1 MAMSVKEGFPGVS
14 DGKESSYSERD
25 LGSIGGLGR
34 PLEEGMA
41 THSLL
46 LPGESQEQ
54 RNQAGYSPWGH
65 KALNTT
71 DSRLIC

>member
-41 THSLL
+41 THFNVL
-46 LPGESQEQ
+46 
-54 RNQAGYSPWGH
+54 A
-65 KALNTT
+65 
-71 DSRLIC
+71 

>member
-1 MAMSVKEGFPGVS
+1 MSVKEGFPGVS

-41 THSLL
+41 THSSILARRI
-46 LPGESQEQ
+46 PMGSGVWWATVYGVAE
-54 RNQAGYSPWGH
+54 
-65 KALNTT
+65 
-71 DSRLIC
+71 

>member
-41 THSLL
+41 THFNVLAWGIPWIDD
-46 LPGESQEQ
+46 PGGLRSMGSK
-54 RNQAGYSPWGH
+54 RVRH
-65 KALNTT
+65 
-71 DSRLIC
+71 D